1 MAVVSAYFVADDGEN
16 EPTIWLD
23 KTYSDPIAYIRLCD
37 LPAANRDSLWR
48 ALIRG
53 YGCEVRP

>member
-1 MAVVSAYFVADDGEN
+1 MSAYFVADDGEN

-53 YGCEVRP
+53 YGCEVRT